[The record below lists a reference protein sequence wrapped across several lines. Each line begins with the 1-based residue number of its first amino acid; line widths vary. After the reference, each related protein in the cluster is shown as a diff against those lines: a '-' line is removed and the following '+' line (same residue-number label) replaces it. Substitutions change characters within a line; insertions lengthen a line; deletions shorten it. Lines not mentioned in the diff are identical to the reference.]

1 MCFCD
6 YNIFTFNFP
15 LSLSLTLPTQTK
27 NVVRACSPMFR
38 HTSRYE
44 IEYDENRLEIGRDI
58 GKRFL
63 GIPYADGVG
72 DHNNTSS
79 ATTNNSLT
87 GGDSSCDDQLDSG
100 VDTIKTNDKSYFS
113 KEYRLGGGGLVS
125 DDTTDELVL
134 DVLNDDL
141 ISKVQE
147 KITRKCIHFVDM
159 VFFTL

>member
-6 YNIFTFNFP
+6 NNIFTFIFP
-15 LSLSLTLPTQTK
+15 LSLSLTLPTQT
-27 NVVRACSPMFR
+27 NVVRACPPMFR

-87 GGDSSCDDQLDSG
+87 GGDSSCAGDDQLDSG
-100 VDTIKTNDKSYFS
+100 IDTIKTSDKSYFS
-113 KEYRLGGGGLVS
+113 KEYRLGGGGLVC

-147 KITRKCIHFVDM
+147 KITRKCIGLVY
-159 VFFTL
+159 FTK

>member
-1 MCFCD
+1 MTKT
-6 YNIFTFNFP
+6 YSHSIS
-15 LSLSLTLPTQTK
+15 LSLSLSLNLPTQKKTLCLL
-27 NVVRACSPMFR
+27 A
-38 HTSRYE
+38 TSRYE

-72 DHNNTSS
+72 DHNNTSG

-87 GGDSSCDDQLDSG
+87 GGDSSCAGDDQLDSG

-147 KITRKCIHFVDM
+147 KITRKCKTFCSWIS
-159 VFFTL
+159 